1 MISGSCDRFR
11 SPQCTKAIRD
21 QLMVVFEEDLG
32 GMERF
37 PRLIDEPGLRSL
49 YSSVSIL
56 TEKTLTK
63 SAFRKIGLEPS

>member
-11 SPQCTKAIRD
+11 SPQCAKAIRD

-32 GMERF
+32 GMEHL
-37 PRLIDEPGLRSL
+37 PRLIEEPGLRSL
-49 YSSVSIL
+49 FSSVSIL